1 MMKASL
7 AIVFSILIGVT
18 AAQPQAKFVKLRMHN
33 AAKVDIQV
41 YVVDKIAKTT
51 DESNKRTVTP
61 NGVLESKAMLD
72 PKGYINIVFSI
83 LGKDD
88 KNVSVYRCYEISTS
102 TEGKS
107 ELSYDLSMQSGRSC

>member
-102 TEGKS
+102 TEGKN